1 MSDRSIFQTGLGRG
15 LANFA
20 PLTPLGFLPR
30 TAAIHPDRVAVIHGA
45 RRITYREF
53 DERARRL
60 ASALIRRGIGPGD
73 TVSAVLPNVPA
84 MLDAHFGVAMAG
96 AVLNTINTRL
106 DARTIA
112 YILEHGEAKV
122 LLTDRE
128 YAGTVGPALERLGTR
143 PLVIEV
149 DDALYDGPATA
160 SARSSTR
167 RSSRPARRTSS
178 GRPRPTRARR
188 WRSTTRP
195 GPPAIPRG
203 SSTTIAARS
212 WNRSATS

>member
-15 LANFA
+15 PANFA

-106 DARTIA
+106 DARPDDYNLHPRHA
-112 YILEHGEAKV
+112 EA
-122 LLTDRE
+122 LPTDRGSR
-128 YAGTVGPALERLGTR
+128 ARVGPG
-143 PLVIEV
+143 
-149 DDALYDGPATA
+149 
-160 SARSSTR
+160 
-167 RSSRPARRTSS
+167 
-178 GRPRPTRARR
+178 
-188 WRSTTRP
+188 
-195 GPPAIPRG
+195 
-203 SSTTIAARS
+203 
-212 WNRSATS
+212 